1 MIEDN
6 FEMKKQPLNSGL
18 ELPSPNMDFR
28 DIRQDYGGLYYVPT
42 QFMPL
47 TMMSL
52 RPWPMQERTGNQFVA
67 VVGEHGE
74 FDGN

>member
-1 MIEDN
+1 
-6 FEMKKQPLNSGL
+6 
-18 ELPSPNMDFR
+18 
-28 DIRQDYGGLYYVPT
+28 
-42 QFMPL
+42 MPL

>member
-52 RPWPMQERTGNQFVA
+52 RP
-67 VVGEHGE
+67 
-74 FDGN
+74 